1 MNNPLV
7 TYTIDQFKIPDV
19 IDVYK
24 AIIEYKN
31 GDVYMNC
38 TLYDD
43 KSAVEDFFGLEET
56 LHPIDYNY
64 TVDMNY
70 GCLLIK
76 QLTKV
81 ALTVGTDK
89 NSIYDKNHRLV
100 EYIRFVIP
108 DGLLQIDYED
118 EQTALDTE
126 DSMYEFMRNQ
136 LKEVK

>member
-7 TYTIDQFKIPDV
+7 TYTLDKLEIPNV

-43 KSAVEDFFGLEET
+43 KSAVEDFFSLEEN
-56 LHPIDYNY
+56 LHPIDFSY

-70 GCLLIK
+70 GCYLIK
-76 QLTKV
+76 QFSKV
-81 ALTVGTDK
+81 ELTVGTDK
-89 NSIYDKNHRLV
+89 SSIYDKDHRLV

-118 EQTALDTE
+118 EQTALDAE
-126 DSMYEFMRNQ
+126 DTMYEFMRSQ